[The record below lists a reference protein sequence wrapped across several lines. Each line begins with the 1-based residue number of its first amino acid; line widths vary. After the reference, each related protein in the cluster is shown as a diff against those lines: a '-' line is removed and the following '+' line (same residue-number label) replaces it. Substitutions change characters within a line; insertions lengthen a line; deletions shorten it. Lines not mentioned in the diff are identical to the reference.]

1 MTQRIAWRIGFAVVW
16 AAAMLAVGLTTYSVL
31 GSRKSHSRAPVVTAP
46 HTTVPAFNL
55 PGAIYLAHHG
65 GLYRMQDGLF
75 TELQKQT
82 TWSQPA
88 IAPDGSRL
96 VAVQRTEL
104 NYSDLYL
111 LDPGNG
117 QVTTQLTRNRN
128 TFVVEYNLWSFY
140 PRFSADGGSIF
151 YSTDRGKDGSYRVDL
166 AIWQLSAAQPQNR
179 PVQWTDPNEHTG
191 GDVSPVPLK
200 DGGLI
205 YAKYAVSDQGQSYS
219 QLWLTRRPRDAGK
232 ALTDPAA
239 SCAQPAISPDQSQVA
254 MICSAD
260 KRTANLVVAPFD
272 GNALGTP
279 RTLVSGELVSAP
291 TWAPDGSGLIYL
303 ASAGSSAV
311 GNFQLWWL
319 ALPSPAP
326 AAAPTVP
333 PAAAPTGTSP
343 AAGPSPTPTPPPKP
357 RQVTTRL
364 DFDGLSPP
372 VWVK

>member
-1 MTQRIAWRIGFAVVW
+1 
-16 AAAMLAVGLTTYSVL
+16 
-31 GSRKSHSRAPVVTAP
+31 
-46 HTTVPAFNL
+46 
-55 PGAIYLAHHG
+55 
-65 GLYRMQDGLF
+65 
-75 TELQKQT
+75 
-82 TWSQPA
+82 
-88 IAPDGSRL
+88 
-96 VAVQRTEL
+96 
-104 NYSDLYL
+104 
-111 LDPGNG
+111 
-117 QVTTQLTRNRN
+117 
-128 TFVVEYNLWSFY
+128 
-140 PRFSADGGSIF
+140 
-151 YSTDRGKDGSYRVDL
+151 
-166 AIWQLSAAQPQNR
+166 
-179 PVQWTDPNEHTG
+179 
-191 GDVSPVPLK
+191 
-200 DGGLI
+200 
-205 YAKYAVSDQGQSYS
+205 
-219 QLWLTRRPRDAGK
+219 
-232 ALTDPAA
+232 
-239 SCAQPAISPDQSQVA
+239 

-272 GNALGTP
+272 GNALGAP

-343 AAGPSPTPTPPPKP
+343 AAGPSPTPTPAPKP